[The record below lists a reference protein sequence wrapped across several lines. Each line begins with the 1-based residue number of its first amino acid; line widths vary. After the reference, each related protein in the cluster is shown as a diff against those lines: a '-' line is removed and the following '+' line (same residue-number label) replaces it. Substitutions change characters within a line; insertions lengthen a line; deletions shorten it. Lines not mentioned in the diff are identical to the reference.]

1 VEFLSPLLLFPLF
14 ILGLVLTG
22 WLLLRRVGALLGEKQ
37 ADQSLLLM
45 QEQIGQLR
53 VEFGQVLDHSR
64 LQGDLSRLRD
74 DFGLPGKHLGHAQS
88 IYQYAERRLEQFGQ
102 KLTSADA
109 DPKELF
115 EPRSIERKTG

>member
-1 VEFLSPLLLFPLF
+1 MEFLSPLLLFALF
-14 ILGLVLTG
+14 ILGLVVTG
-22 WLLLRRVGALLGEKQ
+22 WLLLRRLGALMREKP

-64 LQGDLSRLRD
+64 LQGDFSRLRD
-74 DFGLPGKHLGHAQS
+74 DFGLLGKHLGHAQS
-88 IYQYAERRLEQFGQ
+88 IYQNAERRLEQLGQ

-109 DPKELF
+109 EPKELF